1 MYTSVLVIVF
11 YLLQE
16 GNVVLHNLCL
26 FLLYLDLIIVTGFF
40 VSFVFLIH
48 LSESN
53 AQLTLKH
60 LDNFTYRH
68 AFKKL
73 QSRPVMLVPI
83 FMMFQY
89 FSKGSRYLNN
99 NVIIHFDSILLLR
112 MCYGAFR
119 KDFAF

>member
-1 MYTSVLVIVF
+1 MYKSVLVIVF

-16 GNVVLHNLCL
+16 GNVVLHNLCI
-26 FLLYLDLIIVTGFF
+26 FLLYLDLILITVFF
-40 VSFVFLIH
+40 VCFGFLIH

-53 AQLTLKH
+53 AQLTLNH

-83 FMMFQY
+83 FMRFQY
-89 FSKGSRYLNN
+89 LHWKFGY
-99 NVIIHFDSILLLR
+99 LLLILT
-112 MCYGAFR
+112 FQ
-119 KDFAF
+119 KVLDT